1 MIKRLITLVTALLTL
16 STIMADDVGVW
27 REYMWHLVNEGNSHY
42 ERSYR
47 RGILLYADSIKTELA
62 NYPCRED
69 SLVFAADSL
78 EFTADYL
85 KLMGDYHYEN
95 SNYDSAS
102 YSIAEDY
109 YRQALD
115 IYDGNRS
122 FSNEIKRAPMM
133 HRELAQLYYK
143 QGRYT
148 EAKAEM
154 EQAYSAYSNRKF
166 REGSQMHLDYLDMR
180 TFLAMCE
187 ARLGEGSSLL
197 IDSVLTYY
205 KKKHKDQDT
214 REGQEKYYEALR
226 KKGKITLLAGGSG
239 TEALAYYKDY
249 FTWRRNDALATL
261 ATMTAEERED
271 YWMRMRPFVAD
282 AYQTE
287 DADAAFL
294 YDITLFAKGL
304 LLQIERLSG
313 RGKSSAEALA
323 SLSYTWKD
331 VQRRLRKNECAVE
344 FIQYEK
350 GGRQLMA
357 ALVLHSS
364 GKPQW
369 VAYCAPDDILSYN
382 CNGQT
387 CRERLSTTNGYRK
400 NDLYNDSTLCSMLW
414 SDEILAAVKGC
425 TKIFFAPDGYL
436 HQIAIEYMFPTQS
449 AAITQPKLYRLTST
463 RRLMERDAV
472 KNNSSQAALLMGG
485 VDYDCDTRE
494 SNATNKNSI
503 STASND
509 SIARN
514 FIRGLNARF
523 SYLKGTKKEIDS
535 IYVARSCSADTLLI
549 GSGATE
555 TAFRSL
561 CSGYPVVAVAT
572 HGYFGAAQVPMG
584 TDLKPCYTDESL
596 SQSVIA
602 LAGCNASLSA
612 VTTDDGN
619 EYDGLLSA
627 REISRCDMSRTRLA
641 IISACQTG
649 LGYITADGVYGMQRG
664 LKNAGVESMIV
675 SLWNV
680 SDEATSLLMTTFHKC
695 LGQGMTTN
703 DAFNAARQSLIATA
717 QTDSAT
723 TTTKFRFNAA
733 KLINE
738 KVSTTK
744 KSADYSSPQFTN
756 AFILID
762 AIE

>member
-1 MIKRLITLVTALLTL
+1 MTRILLTYAFVFL
-16 STIMADDVGVW
+16 TFSMAAANEW
-27 REYMWHLVNEGNSHY
+27 REMMCHLVEEGNKQY

-47 RGILLYADSIKTELA
+47 RGILLYADSIKAELA
-62 NYPCRED
+62 HCPTRN
-69 SLVFAADSL
+69 DSL

-95 SNYDSAS
+95 TNYDESSFA
-102 YSIAEDY
+102 IAEKY
-109 YRQALD
+109 YNQALS
-115 IYDGNRS
+115 IYKDNEDV
-122 FSNEIKRAPMM
+122 FSDLDLDRAPMI

-148 EAKAEM
+148 EARDEM
-154 EQAYSAYSNRKF
+154 AQAYAAYKDAVDL
-166 REGSQMHLDYLDMR
+166 GGIDPCVTPDLYMDYLDMR
-180 TFLAMCE
+180 TYLAICD
-187 ARLGEGSSLL
+187 ARRGMNSAVDVDEVIADYEENKACLSSHE
-197 IDSVLTYY
+197 T
-205 KKKHKDQDT
+205 
-214 REGQEKYYEALR
+214 QEKYYEALR
-226 KKGKITLLAGGSG
+226 KKGKITMLAGGSG
-239 TEALAYYKDY
+239 ADALTYYKDY
-249 FTWRRNDALATL
+249 FAWRRADAMATL
-261 ATMTAEERED
+261 STMTAEERED

-323 SLSYTWKD
+323 SLSYTWRD

-350 GGRQLMA
+350 DGRQLMA

-414 SDEILAAVKGC
+414 SDELLAAVRDC

-449 AAITQPKLYRLTST
+449 ATITQPKLYRLTST

-472 KNNSSQAALLMGG
+472 KNNSSQAALLIGG
-485 VDYDCDTRE
+485 VDYDCDAKE
-494 SNATNKNSI
+494 NDVANKNSI
-503 STASND
+503 STATND
-509 SIARN
+509 SIAHS

-535 IYVARSCSADTLLI
+535 IYAARSCGTDTLL
-549 GSGATE
+549 SGGTATE

-695 LGQGMTTN
+695 LGQGMTTS
-703 DAFNAARQSLIATA
+703 DAFNTARQSLVATA
-717 QTDSAT
+717 QADSATT

>member
-1 MIKRLITLVTALLTL
+1 MESVIRRTIACATAFLVFVAAT
-16 STIMADDVGVW
+16 ADDGATW
-27 REYMWHLVNEGNSHY
+27 RKMMRSLVKAGNKQY

-47 RGILLYADSIKTELA
+47 RGILLYADSIKAELP
-62 NYPCRED
+62 NC
-69 SLVFAADSL
+69 LTNKDSL

-95 SNYDSAS
+95 SNYDESS
-102 YSIAEDY
+102 YAIADEC
-109 YRQALD
+109 YRQALA
-115 IYDGNRS
+115 IYDGNRI
-122 FSNEIKRAPMM
+122 FNGHLDRAPMM

-143 QGRYT
+143 QGRYA

-154 EQAYSAYSNRKF
+154 VQACGAYKLALERAKVDTC
-166 REGSQMHLDYLDMR
+166 DYLDLC
-180 TFLAMCE
+180 TFRAMCE
-187 ARLGEGSSLL
+187 ARLGEDSSLL
-197 IDSVLTYY
+197 MDSVLTYY
-205 KKKHKDQDT
+205 KKEHKDQDT

-239 TEALAYYKDY
+239 TDALAYYKDY

-350 GGRQLMA
+350 DGRQLMA

-387 CRERLSTTNGYRK
+387 CRKRLSTTNGYRK

-414 SDEILAAVKGC
+414 SDELLAAVKGC

-463 RRLMERDAV
+463 RRLMERDTA
-472 KNNSSQAALLMGG
+472 KNNGSQAALLVGG
-485 VDYDCDTRE
+485 VNYDYNNESEAADNNLALATTNDT
-494 SNATNKNSI
+494 
-503 STASND
+503 
-509 SIARN
+509 IARN

-535 IYVARSCSADTLLI
+535 IYAARSCSADTLLT
-549 GSGATE
+549 GSTATE
-555 TAFRSL
+555 ATFRSL

-612 VTTDDGN
+612 ATTDDGN

-703 DAFNAARQSLIATA
+703 DAFNAARQSLVATA
-717 QTDSAT
+717 QTDSATT

-738 KVSTTK
+738 KVSMTT